1 MLHGVLKE
9 LIKVFFK
16 LTFKFLIFSLNFSSC
31 TLGIGDT
38 DSVII
43 SPNSWMFTLT
53 IWNPVI
59 NSQIYTLLSEG
70 LWCLETFLPICIL
83 KELIMQNILP
93 PFPHSLFLSL
103 TVSISLS
110 MSLSLSLYSFLSSV
124 PPFLQNTHW
133 DLSPNMAVER
143 VKSFWK

>member
-1 MLHGVLKE
+1 M
-9 LIKVFFK
+9 
-16 LTFKFLIFSLNFSSC
+16 
-31 TLGIGDT
+31 
-38 DSVII
+38 
-43 SPNSWMFTLT
+43 
-53 IWNPVI
+53 
-59 NSQIYTLLSEG
+59 
-70 LWCLETFLPICIL
+70 L

-110 MSLSLSLYSFLSSV
+110 MSLSLSLYSFLPSV